1 MLIEL
6 SWSVYTLTPSTY
18 TFMADTALAMRAVA
32 ETTTSVPTVELLV
45 GLQMFTDGI
54 VEPAGHCANVVAENA
69 KNNSG
74 TKSKALQGR
83 IQMLR
88 GETLPIHLHD
98 SCRSALYNR

>member
-1 MLIEL
+1 
-6 SWSVYTLTPSTY
+6 
-18 TFMADTALAMRAVA
+18 MADTALAIRAVA

-74 TKSKALQGR
+74 TNSKALQGR